1 MIVIDASVVFQF
13 YDDFADE
20 IWMPGF
26 IYNKR
31 QDQIRAEIGSLPID
45 SHTDLAQYTTDYVV
59 IGPITSDL
67 QRATG
72 VTLVIIH

>member
-1 MIVIDASVVFQF
+1 MIVINASVVFQF
-13 YDDFADE
+13 YNDFANE

-31 QDQIRAEIGSLPID
+31 QDDIKEKMGIRPCD
-45 SHTDLAQYTTDYVV
+45 SHIYLTRYTTDYVV